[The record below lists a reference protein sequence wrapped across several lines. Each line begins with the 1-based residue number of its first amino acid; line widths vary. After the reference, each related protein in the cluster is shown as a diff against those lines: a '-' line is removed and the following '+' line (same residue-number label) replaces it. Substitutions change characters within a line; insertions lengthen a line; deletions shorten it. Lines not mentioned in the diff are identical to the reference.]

1 MELLIIEAGRSTVG
15 FVRFL
20 KKGGGYLFQEAK
32 HSSLGDDGSL
42 SSLLRDLAA
51 DEEVDRKI
59 FLSLDAENIYI
70 RELHLPITDRRKQRE
85 VLPLELKGETAMDV
99 EKLVFDAFPLT
110 DGKVM
115 ALWAV
120 ESDLKAKIASLSEA
134 GLEPQVVGSS
144 LFHWHQLIPETVG
157 DAAVALSD
165 GFSLAVY
172 SKGKPLLFRSLGDG
186 NFLDEITRT
195 LVLLDAG
202 KGIQVERVLLHGSA
216 AASSSPEGQS
226 SQFSFAR
233 LPVAGGLAE
242 AFPNENMAV
251 ENAGAWALAMDS
263 LKGEPINFR
272 HGAIAY
278 TAGRDRLKK
287 KLLLTAILAALFLVL
302 LLAETGLRY
311 YFVSSDISSLDG
323 SIHQIYREVFPTR
336 TKAVDEVAE
345 VKSEIRNLGGVTASQ
360 EILTALDGVAKAKN
374 DEISAIYEA
383 EIDSGQMTLKGDARS
398 FNAASNFKSRLAPLF
413 ASSQMDEVKSRPDG
427 SVSFSFRG
435 TLKEGA
441 K

>member
-20 KKGGGYLFQEAK
+20 KRGGEYLFQGAK
-32 HSSLGDDGSL
+32 HNSLEDDGAL
-42 SSLLRDLAA
+42 PSLLRDLAA
-51 DEEVDRKI
+51 DEAEDRKV
-59 FLSLDAENIYI
+59 FLSLDAENIFF
-70 RELHLPITDRRKQRE
+70 RELQLPITDRRKQRE

-99 EKLVFDAFPLT
+99 EKLVFDALPLA

-120 ESDLKAKIASLSEA
+120 ESDLKAKITSLSEA
-134 GLEPQVVGSS
+134 GFEPQVVGSS
-144 LFHWHQLIPETVG
+144 LFHWHQLIPEAVG

-216 AASSSPEGQS
+216 ASSSPEGQS
-226 SQFSFAR
+226 SQFSFER
-233 LPVAGGLAE
+233 LPVAGGLAK
-242 AFPNENMAV
+242 AFPSENMAI

-323 SIHQIYREVFPTR
+323 SIHQIYHEVFPTR

-360 EILTALDGVAKAKN
+360 EILSALDGVAKAKN
-374 DEISAIYEA
+374 DEITAIYEA
-383 EIDSGQMTLKGDARS
+383 EVDSGQMKLKGDARS
-398 FNAASNFKSRLAPLF
+398 FNAANNFKSRLAPLF
-413 ASSQMDEVKSRPDG
+413 ESSQMDEVKSRPDG

>member
-1 MELLIIEAGRSTVG
+1 MELLIIEAGRHTVG

-20 KKGGGYLFQEAK
+20 KKGRVFLFQEAK
-32 HSSLGDDGSL
+32 HSGPEADGSL
-42 SSLLRDLAA
+42 PLFFEDLAA
-51 DEEVDRKI
+51 DDVGESKV
-59 FLSLDAENIYI
+59 FLSLDAENIFF

-99 EKLVFDAFPLT
+99 EKLVFDALPLA

-115 ALWAV
+115 AIWAV
-120 ESDLKAKIASLSEA
+120 EADVKEKIESLREA
-134 GLEPQVVGSS
+134 GLEPQIVGSS
-144 LFHWHQLIPETVG
+144 LFHWHKLIPETVG

-172 SKGKPLLFRSLGDG
+172 SAGKPLLFRSLGEG

-202 KGIQVERVLLHGSA
+202 KGVQVEQVLLHGSA
-216 AASSSPEGQS
+216 ASSSLEAQTN
-226 SQFSFAR
+226 QFTFVP
-233 LPVAGGLAE
+233 LPVAGDLAE
-242 AFPNENMAV
+242 AFPSENLAI

-272 HGAIAY
+272 HGAIGY

-287 KLLLTAILAALFLVL
+287 KLLLTAILGGLFLVL
-302 LLAETGLRY
+302 LLAETALRY
-311 YFVSSDISSLDG
+311 YFVSSDISSLDE

-374 DEISAIYEA
+374 DEITAIYEA
-383 EIDSGQMTLKGDARS
+383 EVDSGQMKLKGDARS
-398 FNAASNFKSRLAPLF
+398 FNAANNFKSRLAPLF
-413 ASSQMDEVKSRPDG
+413 STSQMDEVKSRPDG

-435 TLKEGA
+435 TLKEGT

>member
-1 MELLIIEAGRSTVG
+1 MELLIIEAGRGTVG

-20 KKGGGYLFQEAK
+20 KKGGAFFFQGAK
-32 HSSLGDDGSL
+32 RSKLEDDGSL
-42 SSLLRDLAA
+42 SSLLQDVAA
-51 DEEVDRKI
+51 DEVGEQKI
-59 FLSLDAENIYI
+59 FLSLDTENIFF
-70 RELHLPITDRRKQRE
+70 RELLLPITDRRKQRE

-99 EKLVFDAFPLT
+99 EKLIFDSLPLA

-115 ALWAV
+115 AIWAV
-120 ESDLKAKIASLSEA
+120 AADLTTKIAALQEA

-144 LFHWHQLIPETVG
+144 LFHWQHLIPETIG
-157 DAAVALSD
+157 DDAIALSD

-172 SKGKPLLFRSLGDG
+172 FERKPVMFRSLVDG
-186 NFLDEITRT
+186 NSLDEISRT
-195 LVLLDAG
+195 LVLLEAG
-202 KGIQVERVLLHGSA
+202 KGLHVERVLLHGSA
-216 AASSSPEGQS
+216 AASSFEGQRN
-226 SQFSFAR
+226 QITFAP
-233 LPVAGGLAE
+233 LPVSGGLAE
-242 AFPNENMAV
+242 AFPSENMAI

-263 LKGEPINFR
+263 LRGEPINFR

-287 KLLLTAILAALFLVL
+287 KLLLTAILAAVFLLL

-311 YFVSSDISSLDG
+311 YFVHSDISSLDE

-336 TKAVDEVAE
+336 TKVVDAVAE

-360 EILTALDGVAKAKN
+360 EILLALDGVAKAKT
-374 DEISAIYEA
+374 DDITAIYEA
-383 EIDSGQMTLKGDARS
+383 EVDSGQMKLKGDARS
-398 FNAASNFKSRLAPLF
+398 FNAVNNFKSRLAPLF
-413 ASSQMDEVKSRPDG
+413 VSSQMDEVKSRPDG

-435 TLKEGA
+435 TLKEGL

>member
-1 MELLIIEAGRSTVG
+1 MELLIIEAGRSAVG

-20 KKGGGYLFQEAK
+20 KKGGGYLFQGGK
-32 HSSLGDDGSL
+32 HSSLEDDGSL
-42 SSLLRDLAA
+42 PSLLGDLAA
-51 DEEVDRKI
+51 DDVGERKV
-59 FLSLDAENIYI
+59 FLSLDAENIFF

-99 EKLVFDAFPLT
+99 EKLVFDALPLA

-115 ALWAV
+115 ATWAV
-120 ESDLKAKIASLSEA
+120 EADVKEKIASLSEA
-134 GLEPQVVGSS
+134 GLEPQIVGSS

-157 DAAVALSD
+157 DVAVALSD

-172 SKGKPLLFRSLGDG
+172 SKGKPLLFRSLGEG

-202 KGIQVERVLLHGSA
+202 KGVQVERVLLHGSA
-216 AASSSPEGQS
+216 ASSSLERQT
-226 SQFSFAR
+226 SQFPFAP
-233 LPVAGGLAE
+233 LPVAGDLAA
-242 AFPNENMAV
+242 AFPSENMAI

-287 KLLLTAILAALFLVL
+287 KLLLTAILTALFLVL

-374 DEISAIYEA
+374 DEITAIYEA
-383 EIDSGQMTLKGDARS
+383 EVDSGQMRLKGDARS
-398 FNAASNFKSRLAPLF
+398 FNAANNFKSRLAPLF
-413 ASSQMDEVKSRPDG
+413 SSSQMDEVKSRPDG

-435 TLKEGA
+435 TLNEGT